1 MKTKYILFIALLLA
15 ISTFSVLSFMP
26 SNNIE
31 VGDFYVTKHY
41 SNAFEPSKKAFQDT
55 VQVLDVKGN
64 SIKYVGWIGWEFV
77 EDKQVFNSVFT
88 PCKDCEYK
96 NSLVVKVK
104 YEDKRK

>member
-1 MKTKYILFIALLLA
+1 
-15 ISTFSVLSFMP
+15 MP

-31 VGDFYVTKHY
+31 VGKFYVTKHY
-41 SNAFEPSKKAFQDT
+41 PNAFSDKKPFQDT

-77 EDKQVFNSVFT
+77 ESREIFNSVFT

-96 NSLVVKVK
+96 NNLVVKVK
-104 YEDKRK
+104 YKDSQR